1 MGKKVTLMF
10 GARTYQRNN
19 WVLGKKLI
27 LIYKARTYQRLDY
40 GQEGNIDVRSKN
52 IPEK

>member
-27 LIYKARTYQRLDY
+27 FIYKARMYLRLDY
-40 GQEGNIDVRSKN
+40 GQVGDLGVRSKN